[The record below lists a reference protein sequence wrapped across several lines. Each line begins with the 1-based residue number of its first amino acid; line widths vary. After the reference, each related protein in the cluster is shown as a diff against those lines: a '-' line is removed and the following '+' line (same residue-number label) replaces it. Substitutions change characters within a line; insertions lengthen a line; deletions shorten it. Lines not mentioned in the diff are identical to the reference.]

1 MGKVPAGSTQ
11 AKVTFSKGLQ
21 LIGFYG
27 NGLTRI
33 SGIGMIAYWAS
44 ACDPLINGTQTVPAV
59 NTTNTTVV
67 VIPPTTPII
76 PITPNITDSGTSKMP
91 EAEIEV
97 APDIKVKASGL
108 SSSLVIGIAIPVAV
122 AILILVPLVSY
133 LILKSK
139 RDNKLV
145 TEGV

>member
-1 MGKVPAGSTQ
+1 
-11 AKVTFSKGLQ
+11 
-21 LIGFYG
+21 
-27 NGLTRI
+27 
-33 SGIGMIAYWAS
+33 
-44 ACDPLINGTQTVPAV
+44 
-59 NTTNTTVV
+59 
-67 VIPPTTPII
+67 
-76 PITPNITDSGTSKMP
+76 MP